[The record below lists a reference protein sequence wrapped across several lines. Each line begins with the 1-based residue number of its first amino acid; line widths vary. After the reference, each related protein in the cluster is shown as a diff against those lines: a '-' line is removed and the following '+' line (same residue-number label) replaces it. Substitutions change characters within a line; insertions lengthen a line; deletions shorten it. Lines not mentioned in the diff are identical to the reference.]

1 METLHFLLFP
11 VIHDRRSCKH
21 RVLPTVQQGAVIFF
35 HCGGS
40 ADLCAVLGNLLDNAL
55 EAAGQAEDDSRRSIW
70 LTIRR
75 INHMLVIKV
84 QNTCEKQPVRENGEW
99 MTTKEDKSLHGWG
112 LKSAAAA
119 VEK

>member
-1 METLHFLLFP
+1 M
-11 VIHDRRSCKH
+11 
-21 RVLPTVQQGAVIFF
+21 
-35 HCGGS
+35 CGS
-40 ADLCAVLGNLLDNAL
+40 R
-55 EAAGQAEDDSRRSIW
+55 AEDDSRRIIW

-84 QNTCEKQPVRENGEW
+84 QNTCEKQPVWEKGEW

-119 VEK
+119 VEKYNGTLQNSWKDSVFTAAAVMHYREQEER